1 MNNLSYRLYISL
13 LTAFLLFSF
22 SINVNARGGEKE
34 NNGKKF
40 PTAYFSQS
48 NTYSV
53 TGANSTT
60 VAKIFGQDKKVNV
73 KFPNPDKP
81 SETIS
86 TSAGN
91 FTGEVDGKSGSF
103 YCIDIHH
110 YIKYYTDDQPHTYK
124 DDGSVDPK
132 IIYVINNYFPY
143 KAYPYTGSASSSQI
157 EAAAVQI
164 ALWHFSDGVDANK
177 VDNTSVKTRALQII
191 SDAEANYS
199 SYQPFETLLI
209 VPGNQDA
216 PTGSDAKFYVSAFN
230 SNGDPLSGI
239 TVTLSV
245 SNGTL
250 SATSLVTDANGNT
263 PEIKLT
269 QGGDIVS
276 EITASASVMLAPGVR
291 YVHSVE
297 PNTWQKLVLATP
309 SGVTKKSTAIINW
322 FTPANCVIKGYTTFT
337 QGGWGNK
344 NGTPGKIRDKN
355 FNSVFPSGLTIGST
369 YKLKLNSSS
378 KVKDF
383 LPQGGTPS
391 KLTQNYTDAS
401 STSAG
406 VFGGQ
411 MVALKLNIEFDKAGV
426 IGTNSVDLGDLQIA
440 KGPFA
445 GKTVKQFYELAE
457 TAFGGGA
464 LNGFTYSQFSDAAT
478 AINENFDDGKTDNG
492 FLICAAVN
500 VKASIGDFVWL
511 DANKNGIQDNNEAGF
526 GAVKV
531 HLYNCKDELISST
544 ETTLNGGYAL
554 SDLNPGDYYVK
565 FELPSGYLFSSANAG
580 DNKAKDS
587 DAEVSSGKTECT
599 TLSPGEND
607 LTWDAGIYKEDCK
620 SSIGDFIWH
629 DKNVNGFQD
638 SGEPGIKNVLV
649 ELYSGDKVIA
659 TSTTDEAGKYLFPN
673 LANGSYKVKIAKSNY
688 EADGVFFNSEKTKW
702 YSSPKDKGNNDLLDS
717 DASKDEAVTVVINCA
732 NNTTIDFGFYFT
744 CVTITKTADVKT
756 VKPGAKITYTF
767 TVENC
772 GDIQFHGGIDI
783 FDRVINPK
791 SPYLI
796 KHVDILDPGKSTSFT
811 AEYTT
816 KESDCGD
823 LINEVTAEAHP
834 VDGSAYLTDK
844 ATATVKVD
852 CSTPCTDGWSLEI
865 DKNKEVCEHNPVDF
879 IINGKV
885 TITPKPS
892 KGYLVTSWKVA
903 FPNDG
908 SVDNSSKIDTIE
920 ISGDKEFKITAKWP
934 GVRSEDTRVEIQYTV
949 SVLDCNKNEL
959 NKEYQGKIS
968 WTPEVCPPPPGKDA
982 DLKIEKT
989 SSIANPQC
997 GDNVTYTIKV
1007 TNLGPGDSKAVKVMD
1022 LLPAGI
1028 KYLSH
1033 TVSQGV
1039 YDNVTGIWE
1048 VNDLALAGEATLT
1061 ISIKADC
1068 EEINGAAFD
1077 LGDAKDY
1084 NLFVIQDLN
1093 QPSSDTEGK
1102 VAVGR
1107 DANLAHYSI
1116 GDKLNANIGDVL
1128 IVGRDLVYTSGRVF
1142 NGNVVYGNTTN
1153 LPIYVTSIDGELRN
1167 DNPINFTAAK
1177 TYLENLSTKLSSYPA
1192 TGTSELAW
1200 STLKLT
1206 GTDPHLNVF
1215 TVDGKDLSDALTL
1228 EVHVPNGA
1236 VALVNVNG
1244 TGMDWSGGL
1253 DIYGT
1258 TYNNILYNFYEA
1270 TSMDINNIE
1279 VRGSVL
1285 APYADINFA
1294 SGVQYGQMICKSLE
1308 GQGQFNYFPFHGNI
1322 PSNKTIV
1329 NIASIT
1335 GSLTNDP
1342 NASNNNSSSVFVMN
1356 NSNANPNT
1364 GNNGTGEA
1372 DGQWEEVGSFNSG
1385 EIILT
1390 MAFDNSG
1397 TYAGTVGGKINKSI
1411 DGGKTW
1417 TRVNDDMNVGWV
1429 WSLVYHNSVLFAA
1442 TEKGVYKYDGSAW
1455 KLTSLQ
1461 EKEVRAIAT
1470 DGSILYAGT
1479 WGYGVF
1485 KSIDNGESWFDYNN
1499 ELADKAVQALA
1510 VDKKGNLFAGTG
1522 SLGIFKVFAGE
1533 DRWYQYNI
1541 GNNSIWA
1548 IGVSENAVIAS
1559 CYGGG
1564 VYVSTDN
1571 GSNWQKSPLQ
1581 QNYIYSLVT
1590 DKSNKVFASSWTSG
1604 VFVTT
1609 DEGASWQQLGMS
1621 GFGVSSMVTSP
1632 NKDDLFA
1639 GTKEGKIFKISFR
1652 PTSIDEEEALPT
1664 EFNLLQNYPNPFNPE
1679 TIITYQ
1685 LPVASRVT
1693 LKLYD
1698 ILGREV
1704 ITLVNESQNAGTH
1717 RVKFNAVTERLASG
1731 VYFYRI
1737 IAGNYIS
1744 TKKMMLLK

>member
-1 MNNLSYRLYISL
+1 MNNLYYRFSTIL
-13 LTAFLLFSF
+13 LTTILLFSF
-22 SINVNARGGEKE
+22 SSNVNARGGEKE
-34 NNGKKF
+34 NNGKKL
-40 PTAYFSQS
+40 PTSYFSNS
-48 NTYSV
+48 GMMSV

-60 VAKIFGQDKKVNV
+60 VAKVFGQDKKVNV

-81 SETIS
+81 TETIS

-91 FTGEVDGKSGSF
+91 FYGDVDGNSGYF
-103 YCIDIHH
+103 YCVDIHH
-110 YIKYYTDDQPHTYK
+110 YIKYYTADQPHTYK
-124 DDGSVDPK
+124 DDGAVDPK
-132 IIYVINNYFPY
+132 IIYIINNYFPY
-143 KAYPYTGSASSSQI
+143 KAYPYTGSASTAQI

-164 ALWHFSDGVDANK
+164 ALWHFSDDVDANK

-209 VPGNQDA
+209 VPGSQDA
-216 PTGSDAKFYVSAFN
+216 PTGKDATFYVSAFDA
-230 SNGDPLSGI
+230 NGNPLSGI
-239 TVTLSV
+239 TVTLSA

-250 SATSLVTDANGNT
+250 SSTTAVTDTDGNT

-276 EITASASVMLAPGVR
+276 EITASASVLLAPGVR

-309 SGVTKKSTAIINW
+309 SGVTKKSTATINW
-322 FTPANCVIKGYTTFT
+322 FVPANCVIKGFTTYT

-355 FNSVFPSGLTIGST
+355 FSSVFPNDLIIGST
-369 YKLKLNSSS
+369 YKLTLTSSS

-383 LPQGGTPS
+383 LPSGGTPG
-391 KLTQNYTDAS
+391 KFTENYKDVS
-401 STSAG
+401 STNAG
-406 VFGGQ
+406 VFAGQ
-411 MVALKLNIEFDKAGV
+411 MVALKLNLEFDKAGV
-426 IGTNSVDLGDLQIA
+426 IGTNSVDLGELQIA
-440 KGPFA
+440 KGPFS
-445 GKTVKQFYELAE
+445 GKTVNQFYALAE
-457 TAFGGGA
+457 TAIGGGA
-464 LNGFTYSQFSDAAT
+464 LNGFTYSEFSDAAT
-478 AINENFDDGKTDNG
+478 AINENFDNGTTDKG
-492 FLICAAVN
+492 FLTCAAVN

-511 DANKNGIQDNNEAGF
+511 DTNKDGIQGDTEYGF
-526 GAVKV
+526 GAVIV
-531 HLYNCKDELISST
+531 NLYNCNDELISST
-544 ETTLNGGYAL
+544 QTTLNGGYAFV
-554 SDLNPGDYYVK
+554 DLNPGDYYVQ
-565 FELPSGYLFSSANAG
+565 FILPTGYLFSPANVG
-580 DNKAKDS
+580 NDLTKNS
-587 DAEVSSGKTECT
+587 DAEISSGKTICT
-599 TLSPGEND
+599 TLTAGEND
-607 LTWDAGIYKEDCK
+607 ITWDAGIYKEDCK
-620 SSIGDFIWH
+620 SSIGDFVWH
-629 DKNVNGFQD
+629 DINVNGIQD
-638 SGEPGIKNVLV
+638 SGEPGIKDVVV
-649 ELYSGDKVIA
+649 ELYSGDNVIA
-659 TSTTDEAGKYLFPN
+659 TSITDANGFYQFSN
-673 LANGSYKVKIAKSNY
+673 LANGTYKVKVAKSNY
-688 EADGVFFNSEKTKW
+688 EKDGVLYNTAKTKW
-702 YSSPKDKGNNDLLDS
+702 YASPKDKGNNDLKDS
-717 DASKDEAVTVVINCA
+717 DASKDEAVTVTLNCGSNA
-732 NNTTIDFGFYFT
+732 SIDFGFYFT
-744 CVTITKTADVKT
+744 CVTITKSADIKTA
-756 VKPGAKITYTF
+756 KPGDKITYTF

-772 GDIQFHGGIDI
+772 GDIQHHGGIDI
-783 FDRVINPK
+783 FDRVINSK

-796 KHVDILDPGKSTSFT
+796 KHIDKLDPGKSTSFT
-811 AEYTT
+811 AEYTA

-834 VDGSAYLTDK
+834 VDGSAYVTDK
-844 ATATVKVD
+844 ATATVNID
-852 CSTPCTDGWSLEI
+852 CSTPCTDSWSLEI

-879 IINGKV
+879 TINGKA
-885 TITPKPS
+885 TINPKPS

-920 ISGDKEFKITAKWP
+920 ISNDKEFQIVVKWP

-959 NKEYQGKIS
+959 NKPYEGKIS
-968 WTPEVCPPPPGKDA
+968 WTPAVCPPPPGKDA

-989 SSIANPQC
+989 SSIENPQC

-1007 TNLGPGDSKAVKVMD
+1007 TNLGPGESKAVRVLY

-1028 KYLSH
+1028 TYLSH
-1033 TVSQGV
+1033 TVSQGT
-1039 YDNVTGIWE
+1039 YNNTSGLWE
-1048 VNDLALAGEATLT
+1048 VNDLAVAGVATLT

-1068 EEINGAAFD
+1068 EEINSAAFD
-1077 LGDAKDY
+1077 LGAAIDY
-1084 NLFVIQDLN
+1084 NLFVIQDLV

-1107 DANLAHYSI
+1107 DATLGRYSV
-1116 GDKLNANIGDVL
+1116 GDKLNTNSGDVL
-1128 IVGRDLVYTSGRVF
+1128 VVGRDLVYTSGRVF

-1153 LPIYVTSIDGELRN
+1153 LPLYVTSIDGELRN
-1167 DNPINFTAAK
+1167 DNPINFVTAK

-1228 EVHVPNGA
+1228 EIHVPNGA

-1253 DIYGT
+1253 DVYGT
-1258 TYNNILYNFYEA
+1258 TYNNILYNFFEA
-1270 TSMDINNIE
+1270 TAIDINNIE

-1285 APYADINFA
+1285 APFAAINFA
-1294 SGVQYGQMICKSLE
+1294 SGVQYGQMICKSLT
-1308 GQGQFNYFPFHGNI
+1308 GQGQFNLFPFHGNI

-1342 NASNNNSSSVFVMN
+1342 NTANNNSSSVFVMN
-1356 NSNANPNT
+1356 NSNANPND
-1364 GNNGTGEA
+1364 GNSGTGEA
-1372 DGQWEEVGSFNSG
+1372 GGQWEEVGSFNSG

-1390 MAFDNSG
+1390 MAFDNSN
-1397 TYAGTVGGKINKSI
+1397 TYAGTVGGKINKST

-1417 TRVNDDMNVGWV
+1417 TRVNDDMSVGWV
-1429 WSLVYHNSVLFAA
+1429 WSLVHHNNVLFAA
-1442 TEKGVYKYDGSAW
+1442 TEKGVYKYEGSNW
-1455 KLTSLQ
+1455 KLTALSG
-1461 EKEVRAIAT
+1461 KEVRAIAT
-1470 DGSILYAGT
+1470 NGNTLYAGT

-1485 KSIDNGESWFDYNN
+1485 KSIDNGDSWFEYNN
-1499 ELADKAVQALA
+1499 ELSDLAVQALA

-1522 SLGIFKVFAGE
+1522 SLGIFKVFTGE
-1533 DRWYQYNI
+1533 DRWYQYSI

-1609 DEGASWQQLGMS
+1609 DEGSSWQQLGMG

-1632 NKDDLFA
+1632 SKDDLFA
-1639 GTKEGKIFKISFR
+1639 G
-1652 PTSIDEEEALPT
+1652 
-1664 EFNLLQNYPNPFNPE
+1664 
-1679 TIITYQ
+1679 
-1685 LPVASRVT
+1685 
-1693 LKLYD
+1693 
-1698 ILGREV
+1698 
-1704 ITLVNESQNAGTH
+1704 
-1717 RVKFNAVTERLASG
+1717 
-1731 VYFYRI
+1731 
-1737 IAGNYIS
+1737 
-1744 TKKMMLLK
+1744 